1 MLFLY
6 SFICKYKERSFI
18 LKDGIFYTVEEAAEK
33 LKVNP
38 ETIRRRIR
46 KGNLKAQLINGDRGK
61 QYSIPAGELMTEE
74 ATLVPEA
81 KLPQSIID
89 QIAAANTKAM
99 HDTMAAQFAAQE
111 EKYTNAMRS
120 MENEIKSLR
129 NEMRAIQ
136 EEHNTTI
143 QLLTEQ
149 KKEPSFWKKWFS

>member
-1 MLFLY
+1 M
-6 SFICKYKERSFI
+6 
-18 LKDGIFYTVEEAAEK
+18 KDGIFYTVEEAAEK

-46 KGNLKAQLINGDRGK
+46 KGKLKAQLIHGDRGK
-61 QYSIPAGELMTEE
+61 QYSIPAGELITEE
-74 ATLVPEA
+74 ATLIPEA

-89 QIAAANTKAM
+89 QITAANTKAM
-99 HDTMAAQFAAQE
+99 YDTMAAQFSTQE
-111 EKYTNAMRS
+111 EKYASAIQS
-120 MENEIKSLR
+120 MEKEIKSLR